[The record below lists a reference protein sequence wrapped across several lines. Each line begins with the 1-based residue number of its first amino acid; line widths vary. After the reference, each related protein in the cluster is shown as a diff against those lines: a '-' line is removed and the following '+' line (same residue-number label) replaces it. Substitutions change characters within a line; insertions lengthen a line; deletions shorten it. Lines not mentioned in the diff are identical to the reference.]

1 MDSKR
6 ISLIIVFTALA
17 AFLNMSP
24 IKIPAPYAPFL
35 IYQVWEIPIV
45 AASLLFGLT
54 VGIATTFINTLIL
67 FVVFPGVLPTGPV
80 YNMVA
85 VLAMLVGVWVGRD
98 VIKMLHKGIE
108 GIASVALATTLGAVV
123 RVLVMTVVNWG
134 CLPLP
139 PPVGFSYPVEVVIP
153 LLPVIG
159 FFNASIVLYT
169 VPMAYVLMK
178 SIKSRVAGV
187 SSTGQEIYGREK
199 GRMVN
204 GK

>member
-54 VGIATTFINTLIL
+54 VGVAVTVINTLIL

-85 VLAMLVGVWVGRD
+85 VLAMLMGVWAGRE
-98 VIKMLHKGIE
+98 VVKMLHNGTE
-108 GIASVALATTLGAVV
+108 GVVSVVLATTLGIVI
-123 RVLVMTVVNWG
+123 RVLVMTAVNWG

-139 PPVGFSYPVEVVIP
+139 PPIGFSYPVEVVIP

-159 FFNASIVLYT
+159 FFNATIALYT
-169 VPMAYVLMK
+169 VPVAYVLVK
-178 SIKSRVAGV
+178 SIISRVSG
-187 SSTGQEIYGREK
+187 I
-199 GRMVN
+199 
-204 GK
+204 